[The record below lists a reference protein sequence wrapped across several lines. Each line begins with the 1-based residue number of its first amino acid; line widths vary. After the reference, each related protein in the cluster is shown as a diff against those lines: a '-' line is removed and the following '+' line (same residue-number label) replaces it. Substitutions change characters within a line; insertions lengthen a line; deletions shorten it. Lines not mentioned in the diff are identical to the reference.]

1 MARNNITENKF
12 VIIQALFFKLKY
24 QVVQI
29 SKVDFGFIVSV
40 FEESLDLD
48 DYTLNLDSEF
58 GEVPDWDSLGHMKI
72 IAEIESR
79 LDLEF
84 EIDEIVGVDTVSKLV
99 DMVNIKLSG

>member
-1 MARNNITENKF
+1 
-12 VIIQALFFKLKY
+12 
-24 QVVQI
+24 
-29 SKVDFGFIVSV
+29 
-40 FEESLDLD
+40 
-48 DYTLNLDSEF
+48 
-58 GEVPDWDSLGHMKI
+58 MKI